1 MKEILLRAAGCLF
14 LGCFI
19 VAVLENRGQAQV
31 FAPRVGSGDPDAV
44 STIFMPA
51 PRALRQQLSRAQ
63 AAIAEERYADAV
75 ESLGGILSGES
86 VAEDSKSNKGELLD
100 DFFLPIAKAG
110 DPQTSLKTQALQM
123 LGAMPE
129 KGRRLYE
136 LNFGADARAML
147 DAALAEG
154 NVPKLTEVARRYF
167 HTKAG
172 YEAAILLGR
181 LNLDQGRPLAAA
193 LAFKRVAEVP
203 ATASQYDPEL
213 SLLLATSWQFAGQQ
227 DKAKETLV
235 ALRQRNPGAKIATG
249 TKPIS
254 LFERD

>member
-1 MKEILLRAAGCLF
+1 MLSRKGTLMKALFRLRSVCSMLLVFGSVGVWTVPA
-14 LGCFI
+14 
-19 VAVLENRGQAQV
+19 VAQLTPKFGATNADNVV
-31 FAPRVGSGDPDAV
+31 
-44 STIFMPA
+44 TIFMPA
-51 PRALRQQLSRAQ
+51 PRSLRQQLSRAQ
-63 AAIAEERYADAV
+63 GAIAEERYADAV
-75 ESLGGILSGES
+75 EALGGILSGETGDP
-86 VAEDSKSNKGELLD
+86 ELKSSKGELVD
-100 DFFLPIAKAG
+100 DFFLPIANPG

-154 NVPKLTEVARRYF
+154 NIPKLTEVARRYF

-193 LAFKRVAEVP
+193 LAF
-203 ATASQYDPEL
+203 
-213 SLLLATSWQFAGQQ
+213 
-227 DKAKETLV
+227 
-235 ALRQRNPGAKIATG
+235 
-249 TKPIS
+249 
-254 LFERD
+254 